1 MLSRWLQLDAP
12 GGSVVSTLVTATT
25 VEWHDEFRCHLN
37 RWNSK
42 PISVE
47 LLAYLV
53 DRQLMVALRSL
64 VASATASGLDILRQY
79 L

>member
-25 VEWHDEFRCHLN
+25 VAWHDECRCRSD
-37 RWNSK
+37 RWDFK

-47 LLAYLV
+47 PLAYLV
-53 DRQLMVALRSL
+53 DRQLTVALRSL